1 MKSLF
6 AASACRRF
14 RQLLVIWLL
23 LPGVWAFAEGGSRS
37 AGEYQVKAVFL
48 YNFTKFVYWPA
59 EANAAAAARSPFVI
73 GIVGED
79 PFGANLEE
87 AVRKELVQGRPIVVQ
102 RFQDHEPIT
111 NCDLLF
117 IARSEKDR
125 LDALL
130 AEARSRAILTV
141 ADTAKAAEQGVM
153 INLSLVEGSVRMEIN
168 QQAVA
173 SAGLKVSA
181 KLLSLARIVNTQT
194 EQTPSHP

>member
-1 MKSLF
+1 M
-6 AASACRRF
+6 
-14 RQLLVIWLL
+14 
-23 LPGVWAFAEGGSRS
+23 
-37 AGEYQVKAVFL
+37 
-48 YNFTKFVYWPA
+48 
-59 EANAAAAARSPFVI
+59 
-73 GIVGED
+73 
-79 PFGANLEE
+79 
-87 AVRKELVQGRPIVVQ
+87 QGRPIVVQ